1 MMRKPTPVA
10 DAIRTNSFLSGFVHF
25 LTRWTESLTNC
36 FSGCTITALTSDI
49 LQSLEIERAISDSNV
64 YLRSAQW
71 TRLS

>member
-1 MMRKPTPVA
+1 MAVELAM
-10 DAIRTNSFLSGFVHF
+10 RTNSLRSGFVHF
-25 LTRWTESLTNC
+25 FTRCTLSLTNC